1 MISDEI
7 NTEQI
12 HDPMDE
18 EIHDTI
24 EEVVNSDREEAQRA
38 IEAART
44 LTSLNT
50 EETDENTLE
59 LPDEFKCPIGLDL
72 MQDPV
77 IAADGHSY
85 EREKINQW
93 FINSQ
98 RSPVTGTYLRDLNVF
113 PNIGLRNQINGW
125 LTQQGREELPQM
137 AENLLTRNRA
147 GRSFVLRNNIMVEER
162 QISSRD
168 ARRNYRTRNNISRN
182 TNRSIDR
189 LARLVRTAV
198 QRIGGNIN
206 PYEMGASV
214 IRRLQ
219 ELNCKEVYFLGYPQL
234 SRPLG
239 EALRSRRFV
248 VDDVTIASPAPV
260 YRVISGSLSHE
271 QQVYQTGERLYGTG
285 HFIYREYRPDP
296 PGRIPWIWYENL
308 DNNWANEMMQWDPR
322 RGGSTAASLIEGIVR
337 EICTLSAISREAPFQ
352 ALRRHFR
359 PVNSQSVE
367 REAANMSERGRTDE
381 DNRRLRSSIDHEL
394 ELSARERE
402 VFERSHDDLPD
413 NNRHEIYRRSRQ
425 TPEYH
430 YRTPNNRQRT
440 IPETFPNGNAIRHI
454 GQQAIWRSLRNGT
467 ISWYRPRH
475 VRTEVR
481 PDSNVSETND
491 SDILRDLN
499 SIVDRRGIGWLMNM
513 CWEGG
518 RLDVLREIRS
528 NEENTA
534 VNTEDGVEDSAED
547 SAEDNSGEVIT
558 SGEVTIP
565 ERIMNYENQLQE
577 LNRTFSELQSS
588 VRNIQT
594 DLIELYRNNN
604 RRTEDNTNE
613 TDMDVS
619 EV

>member
-38 IEAART
+38 IEAARI
-44 LTSLNT
+44 LISLNT

-113 PNIGLRNQINGW
+113 PNIGLRNQINSW

-162 QISSRD
+162 QISSRY
-168 ARRNYRTRNNISRN
+168 ARRNYRTRNNVFRN
-182 TNRSIDR
+182 TNRSLDR
-189 LARLVRTAV
+189 LARLVRIAV

-219 ELNCKEVYFLGYPQL
+219 ELNCKEIYFLDDPQF
-234 SRPLG
+234 G
-239 EALRSRRFV
+239 GHRRFV
-248 VDDVTIASPAPV
+248 VDDVTIASPVPV
-260 YRVISGSLSHE
+260 YRVISGAWAHE
-271 QQVYQTGERLYGTG
+271 QQVYRTGERLQGTG

-367 REAANMSERGRTDE
+367 REAANVSERGRTDE

-394 ELSARERE
+394 
-402 VFERSHDDLPD
+402 PD
-413 NNRHEIYRRSRQ
+413 GNRHEIYRRSRQ

-430 YRTPNNRQRT
+430 YTTPNNRQRT

-454 GQQAIWRSLRNGT
+454 GQQAIWRELRNGT

-481 PDSNVSETND
+481 PESNVSETND

-528 NEENTA
+528 NEENTT
-534 VNTEDGVEDSAED
+534 VNTEDGVEDGVEDSAED

-604 RRTEDNTNE
+604 RRTGDNTNE

>member
-1 MISDEI
+1 MCI
-7 NTEQI
+7 
-12 HDPMDE
+12 
-18 EIHDTI
+18 
-24 EEVVNSDREEAQRA
+24 
-38 IEAART
+38 
-44 LTSLNT
+44 
-50 EETDENTLE
+50 
-59 LPDEFKCPIGLDL
+59 
-72 MQDPV
+72 
-77 IAADGHSY
+77 
-85 EREKINQW
+85 
-93 FINSQ
+93 
-98 RSPVTGTYLRDLNVF
+98 RD
-113 PNIGLRNQINGW
+113 
-125 LTQQGREELPQM
+125 
-137 AENLLTRNRA
+137 
-147 GRSFVLRNNIMVEER
+147 
-162 QISSRD
+162 
-168 ARRNYRTRNNISRN
+168 
-182 TNRSIDR
+182 
-189 LARLVRTAV
+189 
-198 QRIGGNIN
+198 
-206 PYEMGASV
+206 
-214 IRRLQ
+214 
-219 ELNCKEVYFLGYPQL
+219 
-234 SRPLG
+234 
-239 EALRSRRFV
+239 
-248 VDDVTIASPAPV
+248 
-260 YRVISGSLSHE
+260 
-271 QQVYQTGERLYGTG
+271 
-285 HFIYREYRPDP
+285 
-296 PGRIPWIWYENL
+296 
-308 DNNWANEMMQWDPR
+308 
-322 RGGSTAASLIEGIVR
+322 
-337 EICTLSAISREAPFQ
+337 
-352 ALRRHFR
+352 
-359 PVNSQSVE
+359 
-367 REAANMSERGRTDE
+367 
-381 DNRRLRSSIDHEL
+381 RSSIDHEL
-394 ELSARERE
+394 
-402 VFERSHDDLPD
+402 PD
-413 NNRHEIYRRSRQ
+413 GNRHEIYRRSRQ

-454 GQQAIWRSLRNGT
+454 GQQAIWRELRNGT